1 MRVPARHAALLF
13 GPGGRGRRRQRPR
26 PHPRRRPHGAAHL
39 EVPDQGGNQVC
50 PRARPGPRLCDRRL
64 LRRDDL
70 RGRPRERAGTLVGE
84 DRHRH
89 LFHAA
94 GGGRPGLRGVD
105 RQASLRARPRQA
117 GGDHAP
123 SRWGQA
129 LLVAVSYRRT
139 DLFRLDRRA
148 RLRAR
153 SGAAPLHG
161 ARATPRPH
169 HERRGVQRAPS
180 ALLRA
185 HLRQPALRPGPR
197 VATTMATNPVLV
209 EVLRGDMVESTHRG
223 AAAVVSV
230 DGSVPRSWGDI
241 ESPVYPRSAIKPLQ
255 AIPLVETG
263 AADHFALGPA
273 EIALA
278 AGSHRGKPL
287 HVNAIAA
294 WLARLGLGVEHLE
307 CGAQAPF
314 SPTAAEEL
322 RRAGKSF
329 TALHHNSSGKHAGFL
344 TTALHMNE
352 PLKGYI
358 RPEHPVQRRVAQ
370 VVAEM
375 TGADLDAAPCA
386 FEGCGIPVY
395 GIPLVRLA
403 LGMARLVAPA
413 GLPPRRADAARRV
426 CAGMTTRPDLVVGP
440 GRLSTVI
447 MEITAGVVIVKGG
460 TEGVFL
466 AAIRDRGLGLAV
478 KIDDGSQRAVDVA
491 LLAILNELGVLS
503 PVHLRALSDRLAPV
517 VRNASGT
524 LVGTIRSR
532 IGLGVDGNSREGLQ
546 VLSRVAS

>member
-1 MRVPARHAALLF
+1 
-13 GPGGRGRRRQRPR
+13 
-26 PHPRRRPHGAAHL
+26 
-39 EVPDQGGNQVC
+39 
-50 PRARPGPRLCDRRL
+50 
-64 LRRDDL
+64 
-70 RGRPRERAGTLVGE
+70 
-84 DRHRH
+84 
-89 LFHAA
+89 
-94 GGGRPGLRGVD
+94 
-105 RQASLRARPRQA
+105 
-117 GGDHAP
+117 
-123 SRWGQA
+123 
-129 LLVAVSYRRT
+129 
-139 DLFRLDRRA
+139 
-148 RLRAR
+148 
-153 SGAAPLHG
+153 
-161 ARATPRPH
+161 
-169 HERRGVQRAPS
+169 
-180 ALLRA
+180 
-185 HLRQPALRPGPR
+185 
-197 VATTMATNPVLV
+197 MATNPVLV

-322 RRAGKSF
+322 RREGKSF

-375 TGADLDAAPCA
+375 TGADLNAAPRA

-413 GLPPRRADAARRV
+413 SLPPRRADAARRV
-426 CAGMTTRPDLVVGP
+426 CAAMTTRPELVVGP

-447 MEITAGVVIVKGG
+447 MEITAGAVIVKGG

-466 AAIRDRGLGLAV
+466 AAIRDRGMGLAV

-503 PVHLRALSDRLAPV
+503 PAHLRTLSDRLAPV
-517 VRNASGT
+517 VKNGCGT

-532 IGLGVDGNSREGLQ
+532 IGLGVVGNPVAGIRA
-546 VLSRVAS
+546 LSRTAS